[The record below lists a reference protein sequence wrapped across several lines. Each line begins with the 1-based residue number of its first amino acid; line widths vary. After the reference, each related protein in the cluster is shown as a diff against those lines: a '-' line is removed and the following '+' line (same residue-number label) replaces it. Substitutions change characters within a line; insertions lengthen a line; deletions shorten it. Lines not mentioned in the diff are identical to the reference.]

1 MPPADSP
8 ATLVWYRQ
16 DLRLHDHAPL
26 AAAVAG
32 GGPIVPVYVFDEAG
46 WGFGGAT
53 RWWLHF
59 SLRSLAQ
66 DLEKRGLR
74 LILRR
79 GDATKIIPGLAG
91 EVGATTVHA
100 GIAHE
105 PAWRA
110 IDRQVAAALSDQ
122 GARLHLHRV
131 ATLADPEQIR
141 TRNGTIYGMYTPFA
155 RAIEEAGEPPYPQPA
170 PRQKLPQP
178 SYQPVSDR
186 LMDWALLPEK
196 PDWAGGLRATWQPG
210 EAAALRRFTVF
221 LDTSIAGYDATRNFP
236 GEDGTSM
243 LSPHLHFGEIS
254 PATIWH
260 ECRRRGGGAG
270 TQAFIRELIWREFS
284 AYLLW
289 HHPSL
294 PEQPLRRAYA
304 NLPWRNDAAALKAWQ
319 KGLTGIPIVDAGMRQ
334 LWQTGWMHNRVRMI
348 VASFLVK
355 HLLMSWQQGEAWFWD
370 TLVDADLASN
380 AASWQWVTG
389 SGIDSQPYFR
399 VFNPVTQGEK
409 FDPSG
414 AYVRR
419 FVPEIAGLPNQHI
432 HAPWLTPPL
441 ILAETGIRLGRTYP
455 APLVDLAEG
464 RQRAL
469 DVFTRVV
476 RQGAA

>member
-1 MPPADSP
+1 MSP
-8 ATLVWYRQ
+8 AASPTTLVWYRQ

-26 AAAVAG
+26 AAAAADG
-32 GGPIVPVYVFDEAG
+32 GAIVPVYVLDESG
-46 WGFGGAT
+46 WGFGGAS
-53 RWWLHF
+53 RWWLHH
-59 SLRSLAQ
+59 SLHALAQ

-79 GDATKIIPGLAG
+79 GEAAVIIPGLAA
-91 EVGATTVHA
+91 ELGATTVHA

-110 IDRQVAAALSDQ
+110 IDTEVAAALQNQ

-131 ATLADPEQIR
+131 ATLADPEKIR
-141 TRNGTIYGMYTPFA
+141 TRTGSIYGVYSPFA
-155 RAIEEAGEPPYPQPA
+155 RAVEEAGDPPDPVPMPRKKLHAPARQPA
-170 PRQKLPQP
+170 
-178 SYQPVSDR
+178 SDR
-186 LMDWALLPEK
+186 LEDWSLLPNA

-210 EAAALRRFTVF
+210 EAAALRRLSKF
-221 LDTSIAGYDATRNFP
+221 LDTGIASYGTTRNLP

-254 PATIWH
+254 PNTIWH
-260 ECRRRGGGAG
+260 ACRQRGGGPDREK
-270 TQAFIRELIWREFS
+270 FLRELLWREFS

-289 HHPSL
+289 YHPSL
-294 PEQPLRRAYA
+294 PDQPLRPAFA
-304 NLPWRNDAAALKAWQ
+304 NLPWRTDTASLRAWQ

-355 HLLMSWQQGEAWFWD
+355 HLLISWQQGEAWFWD

-409 FDPSG
+409 FDPAG

-419 FVPEIAGLPNQHI
+419 FVPEIASLPDRHL
-432 HAPWLTPPL
+432 HTPWLTPPL

-455 APLVDLAEG
+455 APIVDLAEG

-469 DVFTRVV
+469 EVFTRTV

>member
-1 MPPADSP
+1 MQSAESP

-26 AAAVAG
+26 AAAMAE
-32 GGPIVPVYVFDEAG
+32 GGPIVPVYVFDESG
-46 WGFGGAT
+46 WGFGAAA
-53 RWWLHF
+53 RWWLHY
-59 SLRSLAQ
+59 SLLSLGH

-79 GDATKIIPGLAG
+79 GEAGKIIPALAA
-91 EVGATTVHA
+91 ELGARKVHA

-105 PAWRA
+105 PGWRA
-110 IDRQVAAALSDQ
+110 IDAAVAEALLAQ
-122 GARLHLHRV
+122 GATLHLHRV
-131 ATLADPEQIR
+131 ATLADPEKIR
-141 TRNGTIYGMYTPFA
+141 TRTGTIYGMYTPFS
-155 RAIEEAGEPPYPQPA
+155 RAVDEAGAPPYPVAA
-170 PRQKLPQP
+170 PRHKRAQPSPQP
-178 SYQPVSDR
+178 GSDR
-186 LMDWALLPEK
+186 LEDWSLLPK
-196 PDWAGGLRATWQPG
+196 NPDWAGGLRATWQPG
-210 EAAALRRFTVF
+210 EAAALRRFTAF
-221 LDTSIAGYDATRNFP
+221 LDSSVATYDTTRNLP

-260 ECRRRGGGAG
+260 ECARRGGGPGIA
-270 TQAFIRELIWREFS
+270 TFIRELVWREFS

-294 PEQPLRRAYA
+294 PEQPLRPAYA
-304 NLPWRNDAAALKAWQ
+304 NLPWRDDSRALRAWQ

-334 LWQTGWMHNRVRMI
+334 LWHTGWMHNRVRMI

-355 HLLMSWQQGEAWFWD
+355 HLLISWQQGEAWFWD

-409 FDPSG
+409 FDPAG

-419 FVPEIAGLPNQHI
+419 FVPEIAKLPNQHI

-441 ILAETGIRLGRTYP
+441 ILAETGIRLGRSYP
-455 APLVDLAEG
+455 APIVDLALG
-464 RQRAL
+464 RQRAIEI
-469 DVFTRVV
+469 FTRTV